1 MLIFQHRLEGYDGP
15 SQWQLPLTA
24 EERRRSRYRFDKA
37 GFPPCFFQLP
47 RGIYLQAG
55 DYLQADS
62 GEILQILAA
71 PEALLHVTSDHP
83 LILLKAAYHLGNRHA
98 SLEVNQDYLRLA
110 PDPVLEE
117 LLATLTVKVA
127 TITAP
132 FFPERG
138 AFHHH

>member
-1 MLIFQHRLEGYDGP
+1 MLIFQQRLEGHPGSP
-15 SQWQLPLTA
+15 QWQLPLTA

-37 GFPPCFFQLP
+37 GFPPLFFQLP
-47 RGIYLQAG
+47 RGTYLQAD

-83 LILLKAAYHLGNRHA
+83 LALLKAAYHLGNRHV
-98 SLEVNQDYLRLA
+98 SLEVNQNYLRLA
-110 PDPVLEE
+110 PDPVLAD
-117 LLATLTVKVA
+117 LLATLDVKVD